1 MAMTKTIQATVKN
14 RTDTA
19 ANWTQKNPV
28 LAEGEIIVV
37 QTSAG
42 ETRLKIGDG
51 VKTFTQL
58 PYTDEQIYNNVVTSV
73 NGQTGDVTLD
83 IPGGGADWAQNDPD
97 GDGYVKNRPGGYL
110 TDPVITDADAFTI
123 TSADGGDGVYMTV
136 VAVESSDITLSDYVI
151 GDGVI
156 VDFGGQSYSLTWQLM
171 EGFPACGAAVTGAA
185 PDWSA
190 APFCIIAAFG
200 EKGSLEAYYIY
211 LQNAVTSPIQV
222 KIKKAKQTPIKI
234 PTKYL
239 ESDVYIVKV
248 TGKSN
253 EQRPGV
259 DGADVSYDVTVS
271 ATYDDIVAAVN
282 AGKIPI
288 LLGEPVLRD
297 PVLRLVDIDT
307 DTVDGATPKLT
318 FGGAYFWQSDR
329 LYGTCVVI
337 YRTGEATC
345 CRYDSSFVN
354 RLKDVDSA
362 MSSTSFNPVQNR
374 VIKKYVDDHTAGSQS
389 LGLKSA
395 AVGQIAKI
403 TAVDE
408 SGVPTAWSP
417 ADMPSGGSSD
427 FIIAGTLTETTGLTL
442 DKTFDQIQE
451 AIRGGKLP
459 IIRLEAEGPT
469 ITLPVVS
476 NTSGI
481 IMFSG
486 SYSAEGQI
494 MSISVMVTNS
504 GADYTSVTTPA
515 TNPNR
520 TMKQI
525 SMDANP
531 TTDMQIATKKYVDDN
546 TFNTVLYTAQTLT
559 DEQRR
564 QARDNIEAAAN
575 DFVIN
580 ATLAGSDTC
589 TLDKTYAQ
597 IREAVQAGNNPVV
610 HFADPGTSGTVFMPL
625 TLDFGS
631 GFVFRVTFSIDDNYQ
646 SVIGQYTISALQDGR
661 VIFGSTVGLS
671 LDSDGNLHQVT
682 MANDPKQPMQIAT
695 KQYVDAQ
702 AGDFIV
708 TATLSDDTNCTLD
721 KTFDQIQEAIHGGKR
736 VLARLSTGLS
746 AYMPLV
752 LYNSEALFFGA
763 TTITYDS
770 IEVYT
775 LTVGKNVAK
784 FVDKSAVT
792 YNSNSA
798 MPQVSMAAAP
808 TEDMQIA
815 TKKYVDDKISDKELI
830 LSSSTAGST
839 KKFKLTIDDTGTLTA
854 SEITA

>member
-58 PYTDEQIYNNVVTSV
+58 PYIDEQIYNNVVTSV
-73 NGQTGDVTLD
+73 NGETGDVTL
-83 IPGGGADWAQNDPD
+83 PG
-97 GDGYVKNRPGGYL
+97 
-110 TDPVITDADAFTI
+110 
-123 TSADGGDGVYMTV
+123 
-136 VAVESSDITLSDYVI
+136 
-151 GDGVI
+151 
-156 VDFGGQSYSLTWQLM
+156 
-171 EGFPACGAAVTGAA
+171 
-185 PDWSA
+185 
-190 APFCIIAAFG
+190 
-200 EKGSLEAYYIY
+200 
-211 LQNAVTSPIQV
+211 
-222 KIKKAKQTPIKI
+222 
-234 PTKYL
+234 
-239 ESDVYIVKV
+239 
-248 TGKSN
+248 
-253 EQRPGV
+253 
-259 DGADVSYDVTVS
+259 
-271 ATYDDIVAAVN
+271 
-282 AGKIPI
+282 
-288 LLGEPVLRD
+288 
-297 PVLRLVDIDT
+297 
-307 DTVDGATPKLT
+307 
-318 FGGAYFWQSDR
+318 
-329 LYGTCVVI
+329 
-337 YRTGEATC
+337 
-345 CRYDSSFVN
+345 
-354 RLKDVDSA
+354 
-362 MSSTSFNPVQNR
+362 
-374 VIKKYVDDHTAGSQS
+374 
-389 LGLKSA
+389 
-395 AVGQIAKI
+395 
-403 TAVDE
+403 
-408 SGVPTAWSP
+408 
-417 ADMPSGGSSD
+417 D
-427 FIIAGTLTETTGLTL
+427 FIIAGTHTETTGLTL

-451 AIRGGKLP
+451 AISAGKLP
-459 IIRLEAEGPT
+459 IIKLEAEGPT

-486 SYSAEGQI
+486 SYSADGQI
-494 MSISVMVTNS
+494 MSISVIVTKS

-531 TTDMQIATKKYVDDN
+531 TTDMQIATKKYVDDHVSADVYVDFWPTGTEAEYN
-546 TFNTVLYTAQTLT
+546 GNLNGYQIELATDQTFDAIFDSIKAGNKIVARLYKDANKSEFPVSSVDTAVTGSKEFGAIHFQFVTVDTDAVAGFPFIGEGIMMLKIETSTAIFLVANHNVLPTPNADGTDNGKVPTINGTAWELKKPPTGSPDAVLYTAQTLT
-559 DEQRR
+559 DAQKK
-564 QARDNIEAAAN
+564 QARENVDAAIG
-575 DFVIN
+575 DFSVT
-580 ATLAGSDTC
+580 ATIQDFPAC
-589 TLDKTYAQ
+589 TLDKTFNQIQEAISKGKRVFARLNISSDNAFILELLSSTSTEIQFTSFDYNYGLNKAQ
-597 IREAVQAGNNPVV
+597 AYKLVV
-610 HFADPGTSGTVFMPL
+610 SPNKSEIAFGAAPTLTSEDT
-625 TLDFGS
+625 
-631 GFVFRVTFSIDDNYQ
+631 
-646 SVIGQYTISALQDGR
+646 
-661 VIFGSTVGLS
+661 
-671 LDSDGNLHQVT
+671 LHQVK
-682 MANDPKQPMQIAT
+682 MAAGPSFDMEIAT

-798 MPQVSMAAAP
+798 IPQVSMAAAP
-808 TEDMQIA
+808 TEDMEIA
-815 TKKYVDDKISDKELI
+815 TKKYVDGKISDKEII